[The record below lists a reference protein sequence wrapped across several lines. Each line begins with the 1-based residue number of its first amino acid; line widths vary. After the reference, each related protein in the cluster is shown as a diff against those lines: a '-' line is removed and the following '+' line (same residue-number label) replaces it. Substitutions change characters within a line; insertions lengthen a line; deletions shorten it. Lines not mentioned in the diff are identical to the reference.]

1 MSQPLN
7 IGVGLISKSQRK
19 RVESRIWDLYL
30 IEYAHMTR
38 DNFIPWED
46 YLEKRTTP
54 VIVKSKEEALE
65 EIEETINKLKEQG
78 LI

>member
-1 MSQPLN
+1 
-7 IGVGLISKSQRK
+7 
-19 RVESRIWDLYL
+19 
-30 IEYAHMTR
+30 MTQ

-54 VIVKSKEEALE
+54 VIAKSKEEALE
-65 EIEETINKLKEQG
+65 EVEETINKLKEQG